1 MKKQEKAFYAQT
13 PVSVADCPI
22 QVRRIEALR
31 ENMFHTEMHWH
42 QELELIYIFSGEV
55 RLVCGLKEAEGKAGD
70 LWVIYPEEAHYLD
83 IRSDYASYGSAL
95 IPMDFLRQGW
105 FDIPEGKQFALC
117 VQDDAQVK
125 GLAESLIS
133 EADDINPGR
142 SATICGLATQLIA
155 CLIRRHLWEESER
168 SAGGR
173 KVQMVMEAISYM
185 EEHYMEEITVD
196 SICAHIG
203 FSKFYF
209 CRTFREITGKT
220 AVEHL
225 NIIRCQKAYQ
235 RIAYEKRSIR
245 EAAELSGF
253 HNQQYFCKVYKK
265 YSGQLPSRI
274 RKERAS

>member
-133 EADDINPGR
+133 EAARIDIVR
-142 SATICGLATQLIA
+142 L
-155 CLIRRHLWEESER
+155 RD
-168 SAGGR
+168 R
-173 KVQMVMEAISYM
+173 KSVV
-185 EEHYMEEITVD
+185 
-196 SICAHIG
+196 
-203 FSKFYF
+203 
-209 CRTFREITGKT
+209 
-220 AVEHL
+220 
-225 NIIRCQKAYQ
+225 
-235 RIAYEKRSIR
+235 
-245 EAAELSGF
+245 
-253 HNQQYFCKVYKK
+253 
-265 YSGQLPSRI
+265 
-274 RKERAS
+274 